1 MEVIDMRNRNKNLPT
16 TFADRTS
23 DLTSFSNWMDRIFDE
38 VVNQNGGT
46 FIPTVNVSETDQTF
60 EISVALPGMH
70 RDDVEIHYE
79 NDVLTISGERKW
91 KHEENEEGRRY
102 HRVESGYGSF
112 SRSLPLPNF
121 VDSENIEA
129 EFESGELII
138 TAPKLKEK
146 AGKKIKVK

>member
-1 MEVIDMRNRNKNLPT
+1 MRTRNLPT
-16 TFADRTS
+16 TFADRNS

-38 VVNQNGGT
+38 VINQNGGT
-46 FIPTVNVSETDQTF
+46 FVPTLNVSETDQTF
-60 EISVALPGMH
+60 EISVALPGMS

-91 KHEENEEGRRY
+91 KHEENDKERRY

-121 VDSENIEA
+121 VDSNEITA
-129 EFESGELII
+129 EFENGELLI

-146 AGKKIKVK
+146 AGKKIQVK

>member
-1 MEVIDMRNRNKNLPT
+1 
-16 TFADRTS
+16 
-23 DLTSFSNWMDRIFDE
+23 MDRIVDE

-46 FIPTVNVSETDQTF
+46 FIPTLNVSETDKTF
-60 EISVALPGMH
+60 EISVALPGMN

-91 KHEENEEGRRY
+91 KHEENEKDRRF

-129 EFESGELII
+129 EFENGELII

>member
-1 MEVIDMRNRNKNLPT
+1 MRTRNLPT
-16 TFADRTS
+16 TLANRNS
-23 DLTSFSNWMDRIFDE
+23 DMTTFSNWMDRIFDE

-46 FIPTVNVSETDQTF
+46 FVPTLNVSETDQTF
-60 EISVALPGMH
+60 EITVALPGMS

-91 KHEENEEGRRY
+91 KHEEKENGRRF

-112 SRSLPLPNF
+112 SRSLPLPKF
-121 VDSENIEA
+121 VDSEQISA
-129 EFESGELII
+129 EFENGELII

-146 AGKKIKVK
+146 AGKKIEVK

>member
-1 MEVIDMRNRNKNLPT
+1 MEVTDMKTRNLPITRANRN
-16 TFADRTS
+16 S

-38 VVNQNGGT
+38 VVNQNSGT
-46 FIPTVNVSETDQTF
+46 FVPTLNVSETDQTF
-60 EISVALPGMH
+60 EISVALPGMS

-91 KHEENEEGRRY
+91 KHEDEENGRRY

-121 VDSENIEA
+121 VDSEEISA
-129 EFESGELII
+129 EFENGELII
-138 TAPKLKEK
+138 SAPKLKEK
-146 AGKKIKVK
+146 AGKKIEVK

>member
-1 MEVIDMRNRNKNLPT
+1 MEVTDMRTRNLPT
-16 TFADRTS
+16 TLVDRRS

-38 VVNQNGGT
+38 VVNQNSGT
-46 FIPTVNVSETDQTF
+46 FVPTLNVSETDQTF
-60 EISVALPGMH
+60 EISVALPGMS

-91 KHEENEEGRRY
+91 KHEEAENGRRY
-102 HRVESGYGSF
+102 HRVESGYGTF

-121 VDSENIEA
+121 VDSDQISA
-129 EFESGELII
+129 EFENGELII

-146 AGKKIKVK
+146 AGKKIEVK